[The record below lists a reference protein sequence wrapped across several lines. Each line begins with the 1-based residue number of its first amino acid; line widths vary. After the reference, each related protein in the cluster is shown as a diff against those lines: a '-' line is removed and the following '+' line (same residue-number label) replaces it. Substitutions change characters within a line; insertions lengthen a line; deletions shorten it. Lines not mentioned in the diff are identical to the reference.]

1 MAGKG
6 YTSYQ
11 IANEMNM
18 SSKTI
23 NNILKNPTYMI
34 SDEKGSLFLKS
45 IGYNIFGIENGNG
58 YLAYNRRPR
67 KNGKKLTKSSNMIA
81 SVSLHKGIVTSNE
94 WIEAYINHVLA
105 N

>member
-1 MAGKG
+1 MQYDFPPPSIEIIIGIKKHNNPSQA
-6 YTSYQ
+6 
-11 IANEMNM
+11 
-18 SSKTI
+18 

-67 KNGKKLTKSSNMIA
+67 KNGKKLTKRDCILS
-81 SVSLHKGIVTSNE
+81 
-94 WIEAYINHVLA
+94 Y
-105 N
+105 